1 MLRFMLIAALATGGQ
16 EFLPSYALP
25 PIPLLTEVS
34 MAGPSWIS
42 IESPPNPYNPDT
54 RGALLVVRVYHHNQT
69 AFYPLSGTAEGLI
82 AGKRQSVALSF
93 VQTSTPGMY
102 ALKFTRP
109 VPGAW
114 LLMIH
119 IGDNP
124 EHNEGTAMVT
134 LDSSG
139 QVANVQVPTEQKG
152 EYSFPRPVTEEE
164 VATRLKSLA
173 GA

>member
-16 EFLPSYALP
+16 DFFP
-25 PIPLLTEVS
+25 PLS
-34 MAGPSWIS
+34 MPDMPAISGMAAFGPSWLS

-54 RGALLVVRVYHHNQT
+54 KGALLVVRVYHHNET
-69 AFYPLSGTAEGLI
+69 AFYPITGTAEGLI
-82 AGKRQSVALSF
+82 NGKRQSVALSF
-93 VQTSTPGMY
+93 TQTSTPGMY

-109 VPGAW
+109 TPGAW

-134 LDSSG
+134 LDGSG
-139 QVANVQVPTEQKG
+139 QVASVQVPTQQKG
-152 EYSFPRPVTEEE
+152 EYTWPRAVTEEE
-164 VATRLKSLA
+164 VASRLKALA